1 MLILKNIYAG
11 YGKLSVLCD
20 VSMDIRQ
27 GEFVALLGS
36 NGAGKT
42 TTLRTI
48 AGLVRPTRG
57 KIEFVDRQIDSM
69 SVQQIMGLGISFIT
83 DDGCLFSGMSIKEN
97 LMMGSYTVRNKA
109 RKQELY
115 EKALTLFPRLKER
128 LKQPAGTLSG
138 GERKMLAIA
147 RGLMSD
153 PKLMLIDE
161 PSLGLAPLVVLGVF
175 ETLKGLT
182 DSGVTIL
189 LVEQNVNTTL
199 QIVDRGYVL
208 EDGMIV
214 SGGSAK
220 ELLNNE
226 DIQRA
231 YLGIA

>member
-1 MLILKNIYAG
+1 MLTLNNIDAG
-11 YGKLSVLCD
+11 YGKLSVLSD
-20 VSMDIRQ
+20 VSMNIQ
-27 GEFVALLGS
+27 KGEFVALLGS

-48 AGLVRPTRG
+48 SGLVRPTQG
-57 KIEFVDRQIDSM
+57 SIEFEGQRIERLT
-69 SVQQIMGLGISFIT
+69 VQQITGLGISFIS
-83 DDGCLFSGMSIKEN
+83 DDGYLFSGMTVKEN
-97 LMMGSYTVRNKA
+97 LMMGTYLVRDKI

-115 EKALTLFPRLKER
+115 ENTLNLFPRLRER
-128 LKQPAGTLSG
+128 IKQAAGTLSG

-161 PSLGLAPLVVLGVF
+161 PSLGLAPLVVLSVF
-175 ETLKGLT
+175 ETLKSLT
-182 DSGVTIL
+182 DTGVTIL

-214 SGGSAK
+214 SEGLARDMLCS
-220 ELLNNE
+220 EH
-226 DIQRA
+226 IQRA
-231 YLGIA
+231 YLG

>member
-1 MLILKNIYAG
+1 MLTLKNINAG
-11 YGKLSVLCD
+11 YGKLKVLHNI
-20 VSMDIRQ
+20 SMNIRE

-48 AGLVRPTRG
+48 SGLVRPTKGEIQFMYQR
-57 KIEFVDRQIDSM
+57 IDQLSI
-69 SVQQIMGLGISFIT
+69 QQITGLGISFIT
-83 DDGCLFSGMSIKEN
+83 DDGYLFPGMTVKEN
-97 LMMGSYTVRNKA
+97 LFMGSYLVKDKV

-115 EKALTLFPRLKER
+115 EKVLTLFPRLEER

-161 PSLGLAPLVVLGVF
+161 PSLGLAPLVVLSVF
-175 ETLKGLT
+175 ETLKSLT
-182 DSGVTIL
+182 STGVTIL

-199 QIVDRGYVL
+199 QIVDRAYVL
-208 EDGMIV
+208 EDGMII
-214 SGGSAK
+214 GEGLAK
-220 ELLNNE
+220 ELLCSE
-226 DIQRA
+226 HIQRA